1 MLQCFCSTCAAI
13 WSAPG
18 LSNRMHI
25 GPHLQ
30 CYWSVFLPFVLWNW
44 REGRPCGRDG
54 CALVQPDE
62 SSESNKPV
70 ERWAWWRHHVE
81 NERLRSRAVW
91 KKAREQEP
99 APSEH
104 TCQWGLRWG
113 WEVVCEETNIFFP
126 STFHLFS
133 SLPNSFHLP
142 TSSLKQPV
150 HSYVCQDMQEDYFSQ
165 RPSEQRQNRGVSQ
178 LSPHFCLYCMFSAPP
193 TRYWYLRQAFRRLLL
208 APSQSGP
215 PPPPAA

>member
-1 MLQCFCSTCAAI
+1 MLQCFCSTCTAI

-104 TCQWGLRWG
+104 TCH
-113 WEVVCEETNIFFP
+113 EVCGEDERSFVRKQTSFFLLHSIYSAPSPTLFICQPPLWSSPCTHMCARICRKIIFHSVLLNKGKIGGFP
-126 STFHLFS
+126 SY
-133 SLPNSFHLP
+133 LP
-142 TSSLKQPV
+142 TAACT
-150 HSYVCQDMQEDYFSQ
+150 VCS
-165 RPSEQRQNRGVSQ
+165 
-178 LSPHFCLYCMFSAPP
+178 
-193 TRYWYLRQAFRRLLL
+193 LLL
-208 APSQSGP
+208 QLGTGI
-215 PPPPAA
+215 